1 MLLRK
6 HEERNVVYSTE
17 QSEKEREQADL
28 HSVTAT
34 ETFNTM
40 CEQEETLLKAI
51 ETGNY

>member
-28 HSVTAT
+28 HSAT

-40 CEQEETLLKAI
+40 CEQEEILLKAI